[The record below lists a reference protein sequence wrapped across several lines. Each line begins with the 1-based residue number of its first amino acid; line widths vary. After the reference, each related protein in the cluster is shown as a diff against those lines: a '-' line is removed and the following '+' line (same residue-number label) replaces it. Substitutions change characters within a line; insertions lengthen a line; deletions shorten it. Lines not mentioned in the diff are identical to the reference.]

1 MILLWHRADL
11 RVKDNPALDRA
22 TAIAQRRGTTVQPV
36 FVFDPQFYGKKALAC
51 DGRIEFLHECLAS
64 LREQYRKRGSE
75 LTLLHGDPVDR
86 LASLPEDRELEDAY
100 ICYTRHPTARYG
112 AHRDEQLEAWERA
125 RDSDMIGQRESNSG
139 LDSDIKAVPE
149 GAIVFDAHERGI
161 DSREGWAEQCE
172 AYLTSEEYPAPSS
185 DTLTSRAAAIASDV
199 TIDEIEAHY
208 DIESAKRSVPRGGHH
223 AAHRR
228 LDWFTRAKVME
239 QYPGGISPPAEAEQR
254 TSRLS
259 PYLRFGVLSPRQV
272 YQAGV
277 ERAGAERARDL
288 FESRLFWNR
297 HFRQKLAD
305 NPRLTEEAVNPVLQE
320 LFVSEE
326 ERDPELITAWKE
338 GRTGF
343 PMVDA
348 SMRALVETGWLNFR
362 MRAMVASF
370 FGYILK
376 QWWRIGAD
384 FMYYHLIDADPA
396 INYAQWQMQCGLVG
410 CHPNRIYNPRKQARE
425 NDPEGA
431 FIREYVSKLRDL
443 PTEFIARPEKAP
455 IHVQRE
461 CGVTIGDSP
470 DADYPY
476 PIVDF
481 EREATAARDQFS
493 RLADQAREALD
504 DPEVRRRASLSR
516 KRRQRMGEPET
527 DGAEVDS
534 GNETVEEKDDTA
546 TEESR
551 QGRLVEF

>member
-1 MILLWHRADL
+1 MTNSDETIVVWHRTDL
-11 RVKDNPALDRA
+11 RIEDNPILERAVALARA
-22 TAIAQRRGTTVQPV
+22 EEATIQPV
-36 FVFDPQFYGKKALAC
+36 FVFDPQFYGAESLAC
-51 DGRIEFLHECLAS
+51 DGRVAFLHECLSS
-64 LREQYRKRGSE
+64 LREQYRERGSE
-75 LTLLHGDPVDR
+75 LALLHGPPADR
-86 LASLPEDRELEDAY
+86 LAGLLDASNTDPTHL
-100 ICYTRHPTARYG
+100 CYTRHPTARYG
-112 AHRDEQLEAWERA
+112 ARRDDEIEVRINDGTRPADRQHDHIDVE
-125 RDSDMIGQRESNSG
+125 
-139 LDSDIKAVPE
+139 AVPE
-149 GAIVFDAHERGI
+149 GAIVFDAQERGI

-172 AYLTSEEYPAPSS
+172 AYLSSECHSPPDS
-185 DTLTSRAAAIASDV
+185 DSLTSKANAAASDV
-199 TIDEIEAHY
+199 TIEEIETQY
-208 DIESAKRSVPRGGHH
+208 DIASAKRDVPRGSHR

-228 LDWFTRAKVME
+228 LDWFTRAKTMD

-259 PYLRFGVLSPRQV
+259 PYLRFGVLSVRQV

-277 ERAGAERARDL
+277 ERGGAKRARDL
-288 FESRLFWNR
+288 FESRLYWNR

-305 NPRLTEEAVNPVLQE
+305 NPTLTEEAVNPVFRGLYADAD
-320 LFVSEE
+320 

-348 SMRALVETGWLNFR
+348 SMRALTETGWLNFR

-425 NDPEGA
+425 NDPDGE
-431 FIREYVSKLRDL
+431 FIREYAPELRDL
-443 PTEFIARPEKAP
+443 PDEFLARPERTP

-461 CGVTIGDSP
+461 CGVTIGDGS

-476 PIVDF
+476 PVVDF
-481 EREATAARDQFS
+481 EREATTAREQFS
-493 RLADQAREALD
+493 QLADQARAALD

-516 KRRQRMGEPET
+516 DRRQRMSDE
-527 DGAEVDS
+527 AE
-534 GNETVEEKDDTA
+534 GKNVEAEQA
-546 TEESR
+546 NRERS
-551 QGRLVEF
+551 QQRLADF

>member
-1 MILLWHRADL
+1 MILLWHRTDL
-11 RVKDNPALDRA
+11 RIEDNPALERA
-22 TAIAQRRGTTVQPV
+22 AALAQRQGETVQPV
-36 FVFDPQFYGKKALAC
+36 FVFDPQFYGEKALAC
-51 DGRIEFLHECLAS
+51 DSRIEFMHECLAS
-64 LREQYRKRGSE
+64 LREQYRERGSE
-75 LTLLHGDPVDR
+75 LTLLHGEPAER
-86 LASLPEDRELEDAY
+86 FASLLDDQESEKTQLY
-100 ICYTRHPTARYG
+100 YTRHPTARYG
-112 AHRDEQLEAWERA
+112 ARRDQQFENRIHDHI
-125 RDSDMIGQRESNSG
+125 DSNGRQRE
-139 LDSDIKAVPE
+139 LDIRAVPE
-149 GAIVFDAHERGI
+149 GAIVFDARERDV

-172 AYLTSEEYPAPSS
+172 AYLTGDEHSPPDADVLVPE
-185 DTLTSRAAAIASDV
+185 TKAIESDV
-199 TIDEIEAHY
+199 TIEEVEARY
-208 DIESAKRSVPRGGHH
+208 DIDSTKHDVPRGGHR
-223 AAHRR
+223 AARRR
-228 LDWFTRAKVME
+228 LDWFTRAKVID

-259 PYLRFGVLSPRQV
+259 PYLRFGVLSARQV

-305 NPRLTEEAVNPVLQE
+305 NPRLTEEAVNPV
-320 LFVSEE
+320 FRGMYASDEE
-326 ERDPELITAWKE
+326 HDPDLIEAWKQ

-376 QWWRIGAD
+376 QWWKVGAD

-410 CHPNRIYNPRKQARE
+410 CHPNRIYNPRKQVRE
-425 NDPEGA
+425 NDPDGE
-431 FIREYVSKLRDL
+431 FIREYVPELRDL
-443 PTEFIARPEKAP
+443 PTEFLDRPERTP

-461 CGVTIGDSP
+461 CGLRIGGEP

-476 PIVDF
+476 PVVDF
-481 EREATAARDQFS
+481 EREATAAREQFS
-493 RLADQAREALD
+493 RLADEARAALD

-516 KRRQRMGEPET
+516 SRRQRMGEAGENT
-527 DGAEVDS
+527 EGEAE
-534 GNETVEEKDDTA
+534 EIQ
-546 TEESR
+546 ESR
-551 QGRLVEF
+551 RQRQGQLAEF